1 MPSRLAL
8 AALLL
13 LLPGLARAHAILVA
27 SDPPAGGSVPAGNV
41 TLELHYNSRID
52 QERSRVSLTRS
63 KAQDGAQGGVDEQ
76 RLALLP
82 AQKPD
87 MLRADAALSP
97 GDYVLHW
104 FVLATDGHIT
114 RGNVPVTATAAS
126 AQAEPAGK
134 QALQ

>member
-1 MPSRLAL
+1 MPYRLAL

-41 TLELHYNSRID
+41 TLELRYNSRID
-52 QERSRVSLTRS
+52 QERSRVSLTRP
-63 KAQDGAQGGVDEQ
+63 GADEE

-87 MLRADAALSP
+87 MLRADAALTP

-114 RGNVPVTATAAS
+114 RGNVPFTVTAGRD
-126 AQAEPAGK
+126 QPEPAGK
-134 QALQ
+134 QTAR